1 MPPHL
6 FSIADNA
13 YQNMLQGEPVAS
25 LFVDEFRVMRFA
37 SLVKGLCQV
46 NFCYGIILQGAFHWG
61 TEIFSNPSHFRF
73 LTFLTCL
80 LKSSPSRQKTKLQ
93 NTGIARGA
101 AADY

>member
-46 NFCYGIILQGAFHWG
+46 NFCCGIILQGAFHG
-61 TEIFSNPSHFRF
+61 IRIFFEPLTLPLPHFPD
-73 LTFLTCL
+73 L
-80 LKSSPSRQKTKLQ
+80 PH
-93 NTGIARGA
+93 
-101 AADY
+101 